1 VQLIVGNWK
10 MHGTLERAREL
21 ARGINQAKV
30 PIGARLV
37 IAPPFPFLETA
48 KKEITSLWVKLGAQ
62 NTACEKDGPFTGE
75 VSAEMLA
82 DVGCD
87 WVIVGHSERRA
98 QCHETDDL
106 VAKKVAA
113 GLRAGLN
120 VIACCGETLAERE
133 SGRHEEVVARQVR
146 AIVAGRK
153 DLESIAIA
161 YEPVWAIGTGHV
173 ATPEQAGA
181 MHRRVRATIAE
192 AMSPGTAASAVVIY
206 GGSVKPDNM
215 EALAATEGVDGAL
228 VGGASLEVK
237 SFLAIA
243 ENAVKGEAKRSK

>member
-1 VQLIVGNWK
+1 MQLIVGNWK
-10 MHGTLERAREL
+10 MHGTLDKAREL
-21 ARGINQAKV
+21 ARGIARSKV

-37 IAPPFPFLETA
+37 IAPPFPFLDVV
-48 KKEITSLWVKLGAQ
+48 KKEITNLWITLGAQ
-62 NTACEKDGPFTGE
+62 DTAIEKDGPFTGQ

-82 DVGCD
+82 DVGCE

-98 QCHETDDL
+98 HCHETDEV

-113 GLRAGLN
+113 GMRAGVN

-133 SGRHEEVVARQVR
+133 AGRHEEVVARQVR
-146 AIVAGRK
+146 AVIAGRK
-153 DLESIAIA
+153 DLENMAVA

-192 AMSPGTAASAVVIY
+192 TISPEVAASAVVIY

-228 VGGASLEVK
+228 VGGASLETK